1 MMRMWRQTLLTVP
14 SIGVAL
20 LPKLGCPLCWPL
32 YAGILSSVGLG
43 FLISA
48 KYLFPVTA
56 AFLLLALWV
65 LAFRAKQRR
74 GMGPFLLGSLA
85 SATVLTGKFYFD
97 SNPMMYGGV
106 GLLVI
111 ASVWNGWPRSAD
123 NAVCSS

>member
-1 MMRMWRQTLLTVP
+1 MRRTLLTVP
-14 SIGVAL
+14 GIGIAL

-56 AFLLLALWV
+56 AFLLLTLCV
-65 LAFRAKQRR
+65 LALRARQRR
-74 GMGPFLLGSLA
+74 GIGPFLLGFLA
-85 SATVLTGKFYFD
+85 SATILSGKFYLD
-97 SNPMMYGGV
+97 SNPMMYCGV

-111 ASVWNGWPRSAD
+111 ASAWNAWPRSREG
-123 NAVCSS
+123 NCEYGS